1 MSEILFKEESFKIIG
16 ICMEIHAALGIGLKE
31 INYKDAMEIEFQA
44 LNIPYEREK
53 KFIVK
58 YKGKMLKSPY
68 IADFMV
74 FNSFILE
81 IKSVP
86 VIIDAHIAQTL
97 SYLNVSNTK
106 LGIIINFDEKSLK
119 WQRVIL

>member
-16 ICMEIHAALGIGLKE
+16 ICMEIHTALGIGLKE